1 MRKEGDKL
9 ILTLDDYYYPW
20 KVVFLEDLDK
30 VERDKVEREK
40 IIKENLNIERK

>member
-30 VERDKVEREK
+30 VEREK
-40 IIKENLNIERK
+40 IIKENLNIETK